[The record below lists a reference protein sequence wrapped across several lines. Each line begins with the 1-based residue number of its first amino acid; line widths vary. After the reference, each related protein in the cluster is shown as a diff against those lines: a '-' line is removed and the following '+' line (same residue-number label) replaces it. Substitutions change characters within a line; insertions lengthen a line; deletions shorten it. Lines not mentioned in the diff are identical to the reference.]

1 MHFAFR
7 IAGLGAEEIRQLL
20 GGERSGSPAGRG
32 TSRGGAAAP
41 PATAGH
47 ATTQRRNSSGAKIL

>member
-32 TSRGGAAAP
+32 TSRGGAAP